1 MSIIRLDSDT
11 IEKIAAGEVIESP
24 FSVVKELVENSIDA
38 NSKNISIEIKNGGK
52 TFIRVTDD
60 GDGINKDDLRL
71 AFEKHA
77 TSKISK
83 FDDLYRTLSL
93 GFRGEALPSIAAVSK
108 VIAISKPEDQDIAS
122 KLEISQNSYI
132 QKSIASNKG
141 TSIIVEDLFYNIP
154 ARRKFLKSDFSE
166 ANKITKLL
174 YSYAICY
181 NNISFKYIKD
191 DRVQFQSYANRNLE
205 ANISD
210 LLDNILEENLI
221 PIRNDNGI
229 YKIKGF
235 IAKSN
240 YYRGNRSMEYI
251 FINNRL
257 IENTDISKTIEYQYQ
272 GLIPNNRYPAFF
284 VFIQTDPKNL
294 DINIHPNKKI
304 IKFSYEDQ
312 LLDLISDTVRDK
324 LKSYSEIKIIKQENN
339 ENDKNLDFSD
349 YRSILE
355 KYSPSNN
362 LINESKSTYNERE
375 DDYSFFDTKNDIGSI
390 IKDNK
395 KEWDNNNVE
404 TFVNDNFIEDINIPK
419 YMTSIFSRYSIFEDS
434 DKLYLLDHRRASETI
449 IISEYMKKFSNNL
462 VDRQTLIDPII
473 VNLRANDLEKYLNKK
488 DLFEKMGFLID
499 QLSDNKLIVREVPLL
514 FDRPENKDYF
524 YSILDIEKTN
534 DRDLLYKQIRKLAK
548 AKAFRK
554 GHKIDKDEAITLY
567 KKLMQEE
574 NPYNT
579 YDGKATIIMMEEKDL
594 EKYFER

>member
-1 MSIIRLDSDT
+1 MSIIRLDLDT

-38 NSKNISIEIKNGGK
+38 NSKNIIIEIRNGGK
-52 TFIRVTDD
+52 TYIRVTDD

-108 VIAISKPEDQDIAS
+108 VTAISKPEDQDIAN
-122 KLEISQNSYI
+122 KLEISQNINI

-191 DRVQFQSYANRNLE
+191 DRVQFQSYANRSLE
-205 ANISD
+205 TNISD

-257 IENTDISKTIEYQYQ
+257 IENIDISRTIEYQYQ
-272 GLIPNNRYPAFF
+272 GLIPNDRYPAFF
-284 VFIQTDPKNL
+284 IFIETHPKNL
-294 DINIHPNKKI
+294 DVNIHPNKKI
-304 IKFSYEDQ
+304 IKLSYEDQ
-312 LLDLISDTVRDK
+312 LLDLVSDTVKNK
-324 LKSYSEIKIIKQENN
+324 LKSSSDIKTIKQENR
-339 ENDKNLDFSD
+339 EMEKKLDFSD
-349 YRSILE
+349 YKSILE

-362 LINESKSTYNERE
+362 LINESNSSYNTEKN
-375 DDYSFFDTKNDIGSI
+375 DISFFDTKNDIGNI
-390 IKDNK
+390 IKENK
-395 KEWDNNNVE
+395 KDIYNYSDENY
-404 TFVNDNFIEDINIPK
+404 VNDNFIEDINIPK
-419 YMTSIFSRYSIFEDS
+419 YMTSIFSRYSIFEDG

-449 IISEYMKKFSNNL
+449 KISAYMKKFSNNA
-462 VDRQTLIDPII
+462 VDRQALLEPIVI
-473 VNLRANDLEKYLNKK
+473 NLRANDLEKFFNKK

-514 FDRPENKDYF
+514 FDKPENMDYF

-534 DRDLLYKQIRKLAK
+534 DKELLYKQIRKLAK

-554 GHKIDKDEAITLY
+554 GHKINKDEAISLY
-567 KKLMQEE
+567 KKLMKEE

-579 YDGKATIIMMEEKDL
+579 YDGKSTVILIEEKDL